1 MSIEANKASVRQLYD
16 EFWNA
21 EKLELADTLFHPD
34 YVFDEGYGA
43 GAPSVEAMK
52 EGNRF
57 WHRVLPDI
65 HFTIDDMIA
74 EGETLVVRWT
84 ARGAHQGDW
93 EMELGTIPASGQ
105 ATTTPGTSSYYLHDG
120 KIIRD
125 ENHIDFVRLLK
136 QIGARIE
143 TSEAKELPKGGRP

>member
-1 MSIEANKASVRQLYD
+1 MSIESSKATVRRLYD

-21 EKLELADTLFHPD
+21 EQLEVADTLFHPD

-57 WHRVLPDI
+57 WHRVLPDL
-65 HFTIDDMIA
+65 HFTIEDMIA
-74 EGETLVVRWT
+74 EGETVVARWT

-105 ATTTPGTSSYYLHDG
+105 ATTTPGTSSYYLRDG

-125 ENHIDFVRLLK
+125 ENYIDFVSLLK
-136 QIGARIE
+136 QIGARV
-143 TSEAKELPKGGRP
+143 EASAVESS

>member
-1 MSIEANKASVRQLYD
+1 MSIEANKATVRRLYD

-21 EKLELADTLFHPD
+21 EKLEVAQELLHPD

-52 EGNRF
+52 ETARF
-57 WHRVLPDI
+57 WRQVLPDI
-65 HFTIDDMIA
+65 HFTIEDMIA
-74 EGETLVVRWT
+74 EGETVVARWT

-105 ATTTPGTSSYYLHDG
+105 ATTTPGSSTIYLRDS
-120 KIIRD
+120 KIIHD
-125 ENHIDFVRLLK
+125 ENHIDFVSLLK

-143 TSEAKELPKGGRP
+143 ASAVTNE

>member
-1 MSIEANKASVRQLYD
+1 MSINANKAIVRRLYD

-21 EKLELADTLFHPD
+21 EKLEVADELLHPD
-34 YVFDEGYGA
+34 YVFAEGYAA

-52 EGNRF
+52 EV
-57 WHRVLPDI
+57 VLSWNQVLRDM
-65 HFTIDDMIA
+65 HFTIDDIIA
-74 EGETLVVRWT
+74 EGETVVVLWT
-84 ARGAHQGDW
+84 ARGTHQGDW

-105 ATTTPGTSSYYLHDG
+105 ATTTPGTSSYYLRDS

-125 ENHIDFVRLLK
+125 ENHIDFVSLLK

-143 TSEAKELPKGGRP
+143 MSAVTNE

>member
-1 MSIEANKASVRQLYD
+1 MSIEANKASVRRLYD
-16 EFWNA
+16 AFWNA
-21 EKLELADTLFHPD
+21 EQLEVADRLFHPD

-65 HFTIDDMIA
+65 HFTIDDIIA
-74 EGETLVVRWT
+74 EGDTVVARWT
-84 ARGAHQGDW
+84 ACGTNQGDW
-93 EMELGTIPASGQ
+93 ETELGTVPASGK
-105 ATTTPGTSSYYLHDG
+105 ATTTPGTSTIYLHDG

-125 ENHIDFVRLLK
+125 VDHVHFLSLLH
-136 QIGARIE
+136 QMGARIE
-143 TSEAKELPKGGRP
+143 MSKVKG